1 MCYDG
6 EERTGHGGAR
16 AGESVAGTRSSLSLS
31 CEERGSLPRRSRSG
45 ETLPQ
50 IEPHLASLSSPLP
63 ALDPP
68 FEPREQ
74 EDVWTRRL
82 TPPPPISLHTLQ
94 QVLKPEKRY
103 ECLSY
108 LPPLSDD
115 EISRQIDYLVGNGW
129 APCIEFASQEEAD
142 TNQLFFAGPALYEN
156 RYWTMWKLPM
166 FGCQSGDEVL
176 AEIQNCQDEYP
187 GYRVR
192 VVGFDNV
199 RQCQMAGFICRK

>member
-1 MCYDG
+1 MGVRNDPLSHQYQKNSNK
-6 EERTGHGGAR
+6 ELETMNSMIMSSRKAL
-16 AGESVAGTRSSLSLS
+16 VAKPTQS
-31 CEERGSLPRRSRSG
+31 RRV
-45 ETLPQ
+45 
-50 IEPHLASLSSPLP
+50 ASK
-63 ALDPP
+63 A
-68 FEPREQ
+68 
-74 EDVWTRRL
+74 TRR
-82 TPPPPISLHTLQ
+82 PVAMAGM

-142 TNQLFFAGPALYEN
+142 TNQLFFAGPALYKN
-156 RYWTMWKLPM
+156 RYWTMWKLPL

-176 AEIQNCQDEYP
+176 KEIALCQEEYP

-192 VVGFDNV
+192 VVGFDRA
-199 RQCQMAGFICRK
+199 RQVQTAGFIVRK

>member
-1 MCYDG
+1 MGVKASTC
-6 EERTGHGGAR
+6 R
-16 AGESVAGTRSSLSLS
+16 
-31 CEERGSLPRRSRSG
+31 PRRTSTKKLKQASTMNSMIMSSRKALVAKPTQSRRV
-45 ETLPQ
+45 
-50 IEPHLASLSSPLP
+50 ASK
-63 ALDPP
+63 A
-68 FEPREQ
+68 
-74 EDVWTRRL
+74 TRR
-82 TPPPPISLHTLQ
+82 PVAMAGM
-94 QVLKPEKRY
+94 QVLKPEKKY

-108 LPPLSDD
+108 LPPLSDE

-176 AEIQNCQDEYP
+176 KEIDACQAEYP

-192 VVGFDNV
+192 VVGFDRI
-199 RQCQMAGFICRK
+199 RQVQMAGFIVRK

>member
-1 MCYDG
+1 MGQKSKTHVDAVLKTLSKNQTKTMNSVIASS
-6 EERTGHGGAR
+6 RKAVVAR
-16 AGESVAGTRSSLSLS
+16 PANS
-31 CEERGSLPRRSRSG
+31 RRS
-45 ETLPQ
+45 
-50 IEPHLASLSSPLP
+50 
-63 ALDPP
+63 AL
-68 FEPREQ
+68 
-74 EDVWTRRL
+74 TRAVRNG
-82 TPPPPISLHTLQ
+82 SRVNMAGM
-94 QVLKPEKRY
+94 QVLRPEKKY

-108 LPPLSDD
+108 LPPLSDED
-115 EISRQIDYLVGNGW
+115 IAKQVVYLVNQGW
-129 APCIEFASQEEAD
+129 SPCIEFASQEEAD

-176 AEIQNCQDEYP
+176 KEIALCQEEYP